1 MRTLMRSP
9 SRLRLQELTQP
20 LAAWLVVTAL
30 CLIGFLGGSPA
41 RAHEVRPAVATII
54 FDESGTFDLT
64 VSLNLEALLAGIGP
78 DHVDTAQSPTAGE
91 YNRLRSLPPDEL
103 RAEFDKQARRFQ
115 EGVRVTFD
123 RASSSLELKEVR
135 VPATGDVGQARISE
149 ISLSGPVPPGAKL
162 MVWAYDP
169 QFGHSAIRARK
180 AGAEASFYSGYVLSG
195 STSEPIPVFEVSPQ
209 SAWSVFRNYVVVGFE
224 HIVPKGLDHILFVVG
239 LFLLS
244 PRLKPLLWQVTSF
257 TLAHSVTLALG
268 TLGVI
273 QISPAIVEPLIAAS
287 IVYVAVE
294 NILTDRLQRW
304 RPLVVFCFGLLHGL
318 GFAGVLEEIGLSPT
332 HFVTGLIAFNVGVEL
347 GQLPVVALCFL
358 AVGLWFQSKSW
369 YRSGITVPASL
380 IIALIGGYWFI
391 ERVSGS

>member
-1 MRTLMRSP
+1 MRSP
-9 SRLRLQELTQP
+9 SRSALQGLTGP
-20 LAAWLVVTAL
+20 WIACVIIAAL
-30 CLIGFLGGSPA
+30 CLLDLLWSGPA

-54 FDESGTFDLT
+54 FDETGTFALT
-64 VSLNLEALLAGIGP
+64 VSLNLEALLADIGP
-78 DHVDTAQSPTAGE
+78 DHVDTSQSPSASE
-91 YNRLRSLPPDEL
+91 YDRLRGLPPEAL
-103 RAEFDKQARRFQ
+103 RSEFERQARRFQ

-123 RASSSLELKEVR
+123 GALAPLELKEVR
-135 VPATGDVGQARISE
+135 VPATGDIGQARISE
-149 ISLSGPVPPGAKL
+149 ISLGGSTPPGAKI
-162 MVWAYDP
+162 MVWAFDP
-169 QFGHSAIRARK
+169 KFGHSAIRARK

-195 STSEPIPVFEVSPQ
+195 STSEPIPVSEISPQ
-209 SAWSVFRNYVVVGFE
+209 SAPSVFRNYVAIGFE

-268 TLGVI
+268 VLGAI

-304 RPLVVFCFGLLHGL
+304 RPLVVFSFGLLHGL
-318 GFAGVLEEIGLSPT
+318 GFAGVLTEIGLSST

-347 GQLPVVALCFL
+347 GQLAVIGLCFL
-358 AVGLWFQSKSW
+358 AVGLWFRSKSW
-369 YRSGITVPASL
+369 YRKVVTVPASL
-380 IIALIGGYWFI
+380 VIAMIGAFWFI
-391 ERVSGS
+391 ERVS

>member
-1 MRTLMRSP
+1 LLS
-9 SRLRLQELTQP
+9 L
-20 LAAWLVVTAL
+20 
-30 CLIGFLGGSPA
+30 LGAGSA
-41 RAHEVRPAVATII
+41 KAHEVRPAVATVI

-78 DHVDTAQSPTAGE
+78 DHVDTSQAPSASE
-91 YNRLRSLPPDEL
+91 YNRLRSLPPEAL
-103 RAEFDKQARRFQ
+103 RAEFDKQVRRFQ

-123 RASSSLELKEVR
+123 GGPAPLELKEVR
-135 VPATGDVGQARISE
+135 VPATGDIAQARIAE
-149 ISLSGPVPPGAKL
+149 ISLSGSVPPGAKVML
-162 MVWAYDP
+162 WSYDP
-169 QFGHSAIRARK
+169 LFGHSAIRARK
-180 AGAEASFYSGYVLSG
+180 AGADASFYSGYVLSG
-195 STSEPIPVFEVSPQ
+195 STSEPIPVSEISPQ

-257 TLAHSVTLALG
+257 TLAHTVTLALG
-268 TLGVI
+268 TLGLI

-347 GQLPVVALCFL
+347 GQLAVVGLCFL

-380 IIALIGGYWFI
+380 AIALIGAYWFI
-391 ERVSGS
+391 ERVS

>member
-1 MRTLMRSP
+1 MRSP
-9 SRLRLQELTQP
+9 PWPTLQGLNRLWFAGLL
-20 LAAWLVVTAL
+20 VTAL
-30 CLIGFLGGSPA
+30 CLISLFGAGSA
-41 RAHEVRPAVATII
+41 KAHEVRPAVATIM

-78 DHVDTAQSPTAGE
+78 DHVDTAQAPSASE
-91 YNRLRSLPPDEL
+91 YNRLRSLPPEAL
-103 RAEFDKQARRFQ
+103 RAEFEKQVRQFQ

-123 RASSSLELKEVR
+123 GAPAPLELKEVR
-135 VPATGDVGQARISE
+135 VPATGDIGQARISE
-149 ISLSGPVPPGAKL
+149 ISLSGSVPPGAKVML
-162 MVWAYDP
+162 WSYDP

-180 AGAEASFYSGYVLSG
+180 AGAEESFYSGYVLSG
-195 STSEPIPVFEVSPQ
+195 STSEPISVSEVSPQ

-268 TLGVI
+268 TLGVV

-304 RPLVVFCFGLLHGL
+304 RPIVVFCFGLLHGL
-318 GFAGVLEEIGLSPT
+318 GFAGVLEEIGLSST

-347 GQLPVVALCFL
+347 GQLAVVGLCFL

-380 IIALIGGYWFI
+380 VIAIIGGYWFI
-391 ERVSGS
+391 ERLS